1 MVSAFLIFNV
11 FVIFFFFFWLCWVFI
26 ALCGLFSS
34 CGEQGLLFS
43 CNAQAS
49 HCGGFSSWRAQ
60 AQGTWAS
67 IGAAHR
73 PSCPHFWMGQGV
85 SSLLACLS
93 GFLVAVLFPVT
104 PLPLFFKDF
113 SFTLRV
119 DGFYN
124 YQEVICPLSV
134 AFHCVISENAV
145 SLSLQSCVTKRNI
158 TSNPH
163 VTTDSL

>member
-11 FVIFFFFFWLCWVFI
+11 FVIFFLAV
-26 ALCGLFSS
+26 LGLHCLVWTFLELWWAGATLQLQCTGFSLWR
-34 CGEQGLLFS
+34 LLFLES
-43 CNAQAS
+43 TGS
-49 HCGGFSSWRAQ
+49 
-60 AQGTWAS
+60 
-67 IGAAHR
+67 AHR